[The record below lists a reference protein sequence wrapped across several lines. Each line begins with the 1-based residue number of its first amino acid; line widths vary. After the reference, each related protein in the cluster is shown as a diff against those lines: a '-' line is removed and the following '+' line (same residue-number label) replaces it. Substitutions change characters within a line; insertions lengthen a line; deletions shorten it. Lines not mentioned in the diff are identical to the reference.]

1 MELAKQLHFECM
13 FHNSLH
19 CKFLFFSIL
28 ILDYRLTGDEIM
40 SDGKAILL
48 GVEMAQNRRQFL
60 SQIGYCPQF
69 DSIIGV
75 MTGRE
80 MLRLFAR
87 LRGKYTYFL

>member
-1 MELAKQLHFECM
+1 M
-13 FHNSLH
+13 H
-19 CKFLFFSIL
+19 CVFLYFLIL

-87 LRGKYTYFL
+87 LRGTYFS

>member
-1 MELAKQLHFECM
+1 
-13 FHNSLH
+13 
-19 CKFLFFSIL
+19 
-28 ILDYRLTGDEIM
+28 M

-87 LRGKYTYFL
+87 LRGIPISY

>member
-1 MELAKQLHFECM
+1 M
-13 FHNSLH
+13 H
-19 CKFLFFSIL
+19 CVFLCFLIL

-75 MTGRE
+75 MTARE

-87 LRGKYTYFL
+87 LRGRYLFLISNIQSLVIN

>member
-1 MELAKQLHFECM
+1 M
-13 FHNSLH
+13 
-19 CKFLFFSIL
+19 

-48 GVEMAQNRRQFL
+48 GVEMEQNRRQFL

-87 LRGKYTYFL
+87 LRGISYSQRLVILLIFHTKIQ

>member
-1 MELAKQLHFECM
+1 
-13 FHNSLH
+13 
-19 CKFLFFSIL
+19 
-28 ILDYRLTGDEIM
+28 M

-48 GVEMAQNRRQFL
+48 GVEMEQNRRQFL

-87 LRGKYTYFL
+87 LRGILYYFYSISNSRVG